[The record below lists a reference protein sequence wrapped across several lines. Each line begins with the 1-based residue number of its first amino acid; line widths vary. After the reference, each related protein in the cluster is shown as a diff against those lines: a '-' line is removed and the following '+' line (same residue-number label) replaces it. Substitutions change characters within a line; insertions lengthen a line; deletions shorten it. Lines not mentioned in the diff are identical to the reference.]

1 MWDKHGWLDWFWQ
14 FLSDGLSFFNP
25 KGFCYSYGWS
35 CSLFEGR
42 TFFLHGTYLLK
53 TLQILTYVL
62 NWLYFTQ
69 CLIFFLH
76 LLSFLSLCTVFD
88 AIFSDIDEDLSINP
102 SAAFVFGDFKDY
114 LHYKTILCDKVA
126 LDVKLMIFF
135 IWRKNNV
142 SASRYR
148 SFCVFLKPEDLKIC
162 DVIISVAA

>member
-1 MWDKHGWLDWFWQ
+1 MRDKHGWLDWFWQ

-25 KGFCYSYGWS
+25 KGFCYSYGSS

-102 SAAFVFGDFKDY
+102 SATFVFWNFKDY

-126 LDVKLMIFF
+126 LDVELMIFLF
-135 IWRKNNV
+135 EVKIMFPPRDIEVFVFFWNPKIWKFV
-142 SASRYR
+142 TSS
-148 SFCVFLKPEDLKIC
+148 
-162 DVIISVAA
+162 